1 MFNLK
6 PKLEAGMSKNELL
19 RGCQRAVRLYDTL
32 IAELQAKP
40 VPDQA
45 VNYVISNQRQE
56 VIEFMFKLDNE
67 LNGKHQNSTK
77 ENPRGQHLTRNSLKP

>member
-6 PKLEAGMSKNELL
+6 SRLEVGTISKEELL
-19 RGCQRAVRLYDTL
+19 RGCQRAIRLYDTM

-45 VNYVISNQRQE
+45 VNYVISTQKQQ
-56 VIEFMFKLDNE
+56 VIEFMVKLE
-67 LNGKHQNSTK
+67 RQLSGKHQHDDAKDNK
-77 ENPRGQHLTRNSLKP
+77 KNDRRKK